1 MIRDL
6 IVTAVL
12 AVVAALAVAAPVAP
26 TAWTVH
32 PRPVAGVAA

>member
-12 AVVAALAVAAPVAP
+12 AIVAALAVAAPVSP
-26 TAWTVH
+26 TAWTV
-32 PRPVAGVAA
+32 RPDCVAEVTR